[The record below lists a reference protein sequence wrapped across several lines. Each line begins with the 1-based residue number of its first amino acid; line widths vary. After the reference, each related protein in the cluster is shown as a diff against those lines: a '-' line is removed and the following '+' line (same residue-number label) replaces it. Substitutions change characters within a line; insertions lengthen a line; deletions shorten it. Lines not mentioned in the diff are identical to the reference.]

1 MFCWTPTVIRKKRYF
16 IPVPWN
22 FLEMPIGIPFLC
34 QQHEDILERMRICP
48 LFFLPNTRQRRPA
61 STARTFT
68 MKGLDR
74 FIIKGVT
81 PRIPCGLPS
90 RWSPTRGS
98 NQAELIMQRLCYSLH
113 RSINGTRIH
122 VQIIFGTTN
131 CHSGLPSS
139 SVVVWWLSSYVRC
152 TERRLMSFAILV
164 CRIRLLYF
172 VVFLYEKGNG
182 DGRTTTIEMKWNSKH
197 GDDSFCVNT
206 ICGLASCFVHVVV
219 VGLFIY
225 DDYEDACKKTLQI
238 TTLPFEW
245 IIGYHKETLI
255 SVVVGEKQN
264 KSTRQN

>member
-1 MFCWTPTVIRKKRYF
+1 
-16 IPVPWN
+16 
-22 FLEMPIGIPFLC
+22 MPIGIPFLC

-113 RSINGTRIH
+113 RSINGIRIH

-139 SVVVWWLSSYVRC
+139 SVVIVLLCAMYRAKVDVLCDSRLSNS
-152 TERRLMSFAILV
+152 
-164 CRIRLLYF
+164 
-172 VVFLYEKGNG
+172 VVVFCCFFLYEKGNG

-197 GDDSFCVNT
+197 GDGSFCVNT

-225 DDYEDACKKTLQI
+225 DDDDDCKKTLQI
-238 TTLPFEW
+238 TTLPFE
-245 IIGYHKETLI
+245 
-255 SVVVGEKQN
+255 
-264 KSTRQN
+264 

>member
-1 MFCWTPTVIRKKRYF
+1 
-16 IPVPWN
+16 
-22 FLEMPIGIPFLC
+22 MPIGIPFLC

-48 LFFLPNTRQRRPA
+48 LFYLPNTRQRRPA

-81 PRIPCGLPS
+81 PRIPCGHPS

-139 SVVVWWLSSYVRC
+139 SVVIVLLCAMYRAKVDVLCDSRLS
-152 TERRLMSFAILV
+152 
-164 CRIRLLYF
+164 
-172 VVFLYEKGNG
+172 N
-182 DGRTTTIEMKWNSKH
+182 
-197 GDDSFCVNT
+197 
-206 ICGLASCFVHVVV
+206 
-219 VGLFIY
+219 
-225 DDYEDACKKTLQI
+225 
-238 TTLPFEW
+238 
-245 IIGYHKETLI
+245 
-255 SVVVGEKQN
+255 SVVVFCCFFVWKREWRRTNYYDWNGMKCQAWRWFFLRKHN
-264 KSTRQN
+264 LWLGFMFRTRGGGWVVYLRWWWWWWL